1 MDRLEAMSVYVR
13 VVEAGSLSAAARA
26 IPMSLTSVSRHISAL
41 EEQFGA
47 QLLRRTTRN
56 LAMTDEGRIL
66 YDRAKAILGEV
77 DELGSALSAGR
88 GKLSGRLRISAPNL
102 LGRLVIAPL
111 LPRFL
116 ARHPEVAV
124 DLMLVDRVVNLVD
137 EGLHL
142 AVRVG
147 RLPDSS
153 LVARKLDDIQMV
165 VCAAPAYL
173 ARRGTPRTPDEVVT
187 HHCLVFSSGPGAA
200 NWRFSDVAHMECK
213 IPISAKLWINS
224 LDALV
229 SAAREGAGIVRV
241 PAWQVRDDLARG
253 HLTRILADFEPAP
266 TALHLLFDAS
276 RHAAPKMRIFADFL
290 TACWRASNPFGLRGE
305 QPDEAVNHGSILR
318 PRS

>member
-1 MDRLEAMSVYVR
+1 MDRFEAMSVYVR
-13 VVEAGSLSAAARA
+13 VVDAGSLSAAARA

-41 EEQFGA
+41 EAQFGA

-88 GKLSGRLRISAPNL
+88 GKLSGRLRIAAPNL
-102 LGRLVIAPL
+102 LGRLVVAPL

-116 ARHPEVAV
+116 AAHPEVAV
-124 DLMLVDRVVNLVD
+124 DLMLVDRAVNLVE
-137 EGLHL
+137 EGLHV

-165 VCAAPAYL
+165 VCAAPSYL
-173 ARRGTPRTPDEVVT
+173 AQRGTPRKPDDLRK
-187 HHCLVFSSGPGAA
+187 HDCLVFSDAPGPVE
-200 NWRFSDVAHMECK
+200 WRFQSGATRMRIGVTGR
-213 IPISAKLWINS
+213 LWINS

-229 SAAREGAGIVRV
+229 SAAIEGAGIVRA
-241 PAWQVRDDLARG
+241 PAWQVAAHIGRG
-253 HLTRILADFEPAP
+253 RLQPVLDKFAPPATPVHVVFERAK
-266 TALHLLFDAS
+266 LS
-276 RHAAPKMRIFADFL
+276 SPKIRTFVDYL
-290 TACWRASNPFGLRGE
+290 VKEWGRA
-305 QPDEAVNHGSILR
+305 
-318 PRS
+318 

>member
-1 MDRLEAMSVYVR
+1 MDRFDAMSVYVR

-41 EEQFGA
+41 EAQFGA

-88 GKLSGRLRISAPNL
+88 GKLSGRLRIGAPAL
-102 LGRLVIAPL
+102 LGRLVIAPM

-116 ARHPEVAV
+116 AQHRDLAV
-124 DLMLVDRVVNLVD
+124 DLLLVDRVVNLVE
-137 EGLHL
+137 EGLHV

-165 VCAAPAYL
+165 LCAAPAYL
-173 ARRGTPRTPDEVVT
+173 ARNGTPRAPDDLRG
-187 HHCLVFSSGPGAA
+187 HDCLVFSDAPGPVD
-200 NWRFSDVAHMECK
+200 WRFEAGATRTRVSVTGR
-213 IPISAKLWINS
+213 LWMNS

-229 SAAREGAGIVRV
+229 TAALDGAGIVRA
-241 PAWQVRDDLARG
+241 PAWQVAAHIAAGRLVPVLGEYAPPATPVHVMFERAKLSSPKIRTFVDYLAG
-253 HLTRILADFEPAP
+253 Q
-266 TALHLLFDAS
+266 
-276 RHAAPKMRIFADFL
+276 
-290 TACWRASNPFGLRGE
+290 WGRA
-305 QPDEAVNHGSILR
+305 
-318 PRS
+318 

>member
-1 MDRLEAMSVYVR
+1 MDRFEAMNVYVR

-102 LGRLVIAPL
+102 LGRLAIAPL

-116 ARHPEVAV
+116 ALHPDVAV
-124 DLMLVDRVVNLVD
+124 DLMLVDRVVNLVE

-173 ARRGTPRTPDEVVT
+173 ARRGTPRAPEDLRK
-187 HHCLVFSSGPGAA
+187 HDCLVFSDAPGPVD
-200 NWRFSDVAHMECK
+200 WRFQSGTMRSR
-213 IPISAKLWINS
+213 ISVTGRLWMNS

-229 SAAREGAGIVRV
+229 SASIEGAGIVRA
-241 PAWQVRDDLARG
+241 PGWQV
-253 HLTRILADFEPAP
+253 
-266 TALHLLFDAS
+266 
-276 RHAAPKMRIFADFL
+276 AAHI
-290 TACWRASNPFGLRGE
+290 
-305 QPDEAVNHGSILR
+305 EAGRLR
-318 PRS
+318 PVLEKYAPPATPVHVLFERAKLSSPKIRSFVDYLVEQWPGR

>member
-1 MDRLEAMSVYVR
+1 MDRFEAMNVYVR

-26 IPMSLTSVSRHISAL
+26 IPMSLTSVSRHVSAL
-41 EEQFGA
+41 EEQFGT

-116 ARHPEVAV
+116 ALHPDVAV
-124 DLMLVDRVVNLVD
+124 DLMLVDRVVNLVE

-147 RLPDSS
+147 RLADSS

-173 ARRGTPRTPDEVVT
+173 ARRGTPRAPEDLRK
-187 HHCLVFSSGPGAA
+187 HDCLVFSDAPGPVD
-200 NWRFSDVAHMECK
+200 WRFQSGTTRSR
-213 IPISAKLWINS
+213 ISVTGRLWMNS

-229 SAAREGAGIVRV
+229 SASIEGAGIVRA
-241 PAWQVRDDLARG
+241 PGWQV
-253 HLTRILADFEPAP
+253 
-266 TALHLLFDAS
+266 
-276 RHAAPKMRIFADFL
+276 AAHI
-290 TACWRASNPFGLRGE
+290 
-305 QPDEAVNHGSILR
+305 EAGRLR
-318 PRS
+318 PVLEKYAPPATPVHVLFERTKLSSPKIRTFVDYLVEQWPGR

>member
-1 MDRLEAMSVYVR
+1 MDRFEAMNVYVR

-41 EEQFGA
+41 EEQFGV

-111 LPRFL
+111 LPPFL
-116 ARHPEVAV
+116 ALHPDVAV
-124 DLMLVDRVVNLVD
+124 DLLLVDRTVNLVE

-173 ARRGTPRTPDEVVT
+173 AQRGTPRTLDDLRK
-187 HHCLVFSSGPGAA
+187 HDCLVFSDAPGPVD
-200 NWRFSDVAHMECK
+200 WRFQSGTTRARVSVMGR
-213 IPISAKLWINS
+213 LWMNS

-229 SAAREGAGIVRV
+229 SASIDGAGIVRA
-241 PAWQVRDDLARG
+241 PAWQVASDIKAR
-253 HLTRILADFEPAP
+253 R
-266 TALHLLFDAS
+266 
-276 RHAAPKMRIFADFL
+276 
-290 TACWRASNPFGLRGE
+290 
-305 QPDEAVNHGSILR
+305 LR
-318 PRS
+318 PLLEKYAPPATPVHVLFERARLSSPKIRTFVEYLVDQWPTS